1 MIYACRVPDLR
12 SEKNSMLT
20 VSCQYWYLN
29 DYQTHL
35 GMMTSTTAENLII
48 FGSGNGFSPVWHQTI
63 TWTNDDPLSFGH
75 LGKQLMRNESK
86 CNDFHYGKCIW
97 KVIYKSVANL
107 FRLRWV
113 NTNIYKNTRQYWL
126 ISIWLTYM
134 AILQGHG
141 KFIHIIW
148 WFNQIFHFVWSFMP
162 HHCEYEYHFHTFVLY
177 FTDV

>member
-1 MIYACRVPDLR
+1 
-12 SEKNSMLT
+12 
-20 VSCQYWYLN
+20 
-29 DYQTHL
+29 
-35 GMMTSTTAENLII
+35 MTIKLIWAWWRYTTAENLII
-48 FGSGNGFSPVWHQTI
+48 FGSGNRFSPVWHQTI
-63 TWTNDDPLSFGH
+63 TWTNDDLLSFGH

-97 KVIYKSVANL
+97 KVIYKTVANL

-113 NTNIYKNTRQYWL
+113 STNIYKNPRQYWL

-148 WFNQIFHFVWSFMP
+148 WFNQIFHFVWSFINATSLWIWIP
-162 HHCEYEYHFHTFVLY
+162 LSHLCIIFHWCIACLHAPFFYQPCYSSCGVY
-177 FTDV
+177 GNIIS